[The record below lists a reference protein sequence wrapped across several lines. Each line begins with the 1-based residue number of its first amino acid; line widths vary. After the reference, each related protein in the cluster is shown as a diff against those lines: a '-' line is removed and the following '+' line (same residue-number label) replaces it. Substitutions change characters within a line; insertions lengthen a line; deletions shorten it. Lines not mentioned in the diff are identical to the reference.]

1 MYTVLYCRKSR
12 GSQEE
17 LQRQIDICLDYCKSK
32 HYHVDKIFSE
42 IASSQNLAREKYCQ
56 LQDYIKSNGNTRV
69 VVTHE
74 DRLNRNLVAQI
85 TLNQLLL
92 ANNSYVE
99 VVGQGVIKLD
109 TPEAKLMSNML
120 SNFNEYNYNLIK
132 SKMNKGRVKAKENGI
147 FIGKVLYGYRRENKR
162 LTIIPEQAEVVRLI
176 FRYVADGYTTV
187 EVANI
192 LNNKG
197 ITTNTG
203 SNWTTRSIRNI
214 VKHTGYK
221 GTCNNYVY
229 PQIVDI
235 ELWHR
240 ANNQLVDHNNRGKKS
255 YNLSGLIK
263 CAKCGNNLVVGF
275 KRDRSFAVVTK
286 GMSKSCKCSSI
297 KYDTLEGIVLSDL
310 LSKAEI
316 ILYDLYDQLKTDKK
330 VIEEHEAEIA
340 SIQEN
345 IKKYKKQLDKVNK
358 LFVLDNITE
367 NEMRELSADIKE
379 QLLLN
384 EEKVNK
390 INGYTLMNVVTE
402 LQERIVALEDAVYNK
417 DILSLI
423 RLLNV
428 SHIDYWREGVKDF
441 EISIAFKPL

>member
-1 MYTVLYCRKSR
+1 MNTVIYCRKSR

-17 LQRQIDICLDYCKSK
+17 LQRQESICLDYCNSEN
-32 HYHVDKIFSE
+32 YHVDKIFSE
-42 IASSQNLAREKYCQ
+42 IASSQDLAREKYCQ
-56 LQDYIKSNGNTRV
+56 LQDYIKTNCNTRV

-132 SKMNKGRVKAKENGI
+132 SKMDKGREKAKEKGI

-162 LTIIPEQAEVVRLI
+162 LAINPQQAEVVRLI

-197 ITTNTG
+197 ITTNTKG
-203 SNWTTRSIRNI
+203 NWTTRSIRNI

-221 GTCNNYVY
+221 GIYNGYVY
-229 PQIVDI
+229 PQIVDA
-235 ELWHR
+235 ELWYR
-240 ANNQLVDHNNRGKKS
+240 ANNQLVEYSNRGKKS

-263 CAKCGNNLVVGF
+263 CAKCGNNMVIGI
-275 KRDRSFAVVTK
+275 KRDRGFSVVTK
-286 GMSKSCKCSSI
+286 GMSKTCKCSSI
-297 KYDTLEGIVLSDL
+297 KYDTLESIVLSDL

-316 ILYDLYDQLKTDKK
+316 TLYDLYEQLKTDKM
-330 VIEEHEAEIA
+330 VITKHEAEIS

-358 LFVLDNITE
+358 LFVLDNLTE
-367 NEMRELSADIKE
+367 NEMRELSSDIKE
-379 QLLLN
+379 QLLIN
-384 EEKVNK
+384 EEKINK
-390 INGYTLMNVVTE
+390 ISGYTLMNVVTE

-428 SHIDYWREGVKDF
+428 SHIAYWREGVKDF